1 MNAAALTALADQ
13 LTAAVRDATGDQHR
27 RAAHHGLP
35 FLPLPEDNPR
45 MDDWIDA
52 QIRILMEA
60 LTGET
65 ARLCRH
71 ITASA
76 LASAPTVLYGAAWA
90 PGQLACRSTLHA
102 DPIEDDTCDRCRQTA
117 GALHAGMVQTGVL
130 LLAFGLCPGCAQH
143 TGLTNLPTHGRS

>member
-27 RAAHHGLP
+27 RAARQRLP
-35 FLPLPEDNPR
+35 FLPLPEGNP
-45 MDDWIDA
+45 WIDD

-60 LTGET
+60 LTGGT

-90 PGQLACRSTLHA
+90 PGQLACRACRSTLCA
-102 DPIEDDTCDRCRQTA
+102 DPVEDDTCDRCRQTA
-117 GALHAGMVQTGVL
+117 GALHAGMVQTGLL

-143 TGLTNLPTHGRS
+143 TGLTDIPTHGRS